1 MLDVALGTILV
12 VSVIAAAWNGIT
24 KEAFRIASLI
34 VGIMTAMWGHGL
46 LAVQLRPW
54 IEDGRVAAGIA
65 FVSIFLG
72 CLLAGALLGHF
83 LASVWSWTGL
93 RWLDMLLGGCLGIV
107 RGVLICA
114 VVLIG
119 LLVFQ
124 PFAGASSM
132 VAHSRIAPWVINMAH
147 TAIAV
152 APSGMR
158 EAFGMG
164 AAEAD
169 EMRKDGDPREKHAH
183 SE

>member
-12 VSVIAAAWNGIT
+12 VSVISAAWNGIT
-24 KEAFRIASLI
+24 KEAFRIAALI
-34 VGIMTAMWGHGL
+34 LGIMAAMWGHGL
-46 LAVQLRPW
+46 LALQLGPW
-54 IEDGRVAAGIA
+54 IEDGRVAAGVA

-72 CLLAGALLGHF
+72 FLLAGALLGHF

-93 RWLDMLLGGCLGIV
+93 RWLDMLLGGCFGIV

-114 VVLIG
+114 VALVG

-124 PFAGASSM
+124 PFASTSSM
-132 VAHSRIAPWVINMAH
+132 VAGSTITPWVINMAR

-158 EAFGMG
+158 EAFGES
-164 AAEAD
+164 AAEVD
-169 EMRKDGDPREKHAH
+169 EIRKKLSPGASHAE